1 MVSSRAKLI
10 VAVSLLS
17 GVWSQAVHG
26 QAPASTPA
34 AFDIMD
40 ATIEGIHAAMKSG
53 SLSCVALV
61 QGYLARIKAY
71 DQAGPKLNA
80 IQNVNPAAVALA
92 GELDAKLKSG
102 GPLGRLHCIPVL
114 VKDQVE
120 TNFMPTT
127 YGSALFKTFVP
138 ARNATIVEKMLAEG
152 AIILAK
158 TNLGEFAAGGSGS
171 AFGDCHNAYDPARH
185 ASGSSCGSGIAV
197 TANFGTVG
205 IGEDTAG
212 SIRGPASHS
221 NLVALKPTLQL
232 VSRFGAMPQGP
243 SRDTLGPITR
253 TVRDNALLL
262 DVLAGFDSKDP
273 ITAASDRHVPKSYA
287 DGLAR
292 DGLKI
297 MRIGVLRLS
306 LSKDANP
313 DAADF
318 KEVRAILGRVA
329 QEMAALGAE
338 VIDPVEVPGLFDL
351 MQASGSTPS
360 TYETA
365 AAIDAYLAGHPNAPV
380 KTYREIAESPLVV
393 ESRRKALRDDIGQS
407 PDDPTFLKQLQ
418 VRETLRAAI
427 MKVMAEQRL
436 DAFLYPSFDHGP
448 PLLPKVA
455 AGSNRLM
462 ASFTGF
468 PALAI
473 PGGFTAAGVP
483 IGLELMGRP
492 FDETTLYKAAYAY
505 EQGARPRRLP
515 PTAPPLPR

>member
-10 VAVSLLS
+10 IAVSLLS
-17 GVWSQAVHG
+17 GVWSQAV
-26 QAPASTPA
+26 QAQARASIPAS
-34 AFDIMD
+34 FDIMD

-53 SLSCVALV
+53 SLSCVAVV
-61 QGYLARIKAY
+61 QGYLARIKTY

-152 AIILAK
+152 AINLAK

-197 TANFGTVG
+197 TANFGAVG

-232 VSRFGAMPQGP
+232 VSRFGVMPQGP

-273 ITAASDRHVPKSYA
+273 ITAASDRHIPKSYA

-292 DGLKI
+292 DGLKT
-297 MRIGVLRLS
+297 MRIGILRLS

-365 AAIDAYLAGHPNAPV
+365 AAIDAYLVGHPNAPV

-393 ESRRKALRDDIGQS
+393 ESRRKALRDDIGKS
-407 PDDPTFLKQLQ
+407 PDDPTFLKQLL
-418 VRETLRAAI
+418 VRETLRTAI

-436 DAFLYPSFDHGP
+436 DAFLYPSFDHEP
-448 PLLPKVA
+448 PLLPKGA

-473 PGGFTAAGVP
+473 PGGFTAGGVP

-492 FDETTLYKAAYAY
+492 FDEATLYKAAYAY
-505 EQGARPRRLP
+505 EQSASPRRLP